1 MLMFYVLKYLRKANM
16 KPKITIITCTY
27 YRPDLLR
34 RTILSVQKSTLKD
47 YEHLVISDHCPFASL
62 VCDEFSDDAR
72 IKPIEVPGPY
82 SYNLGAIPFNLGI
95 EMAKSDIVCYLLDDD
110 VIYENHLEEHYNFYQ
125 KNPESKCYQSR
136 YNQAKLHEPNNN
148 AKFICSNSLE
158 DLKKYNVA
166 DAPWYD
172 VGAMSHIKDIGE
184 KWRPQPECGNYW
196 EDNVFM
202 AKIGLPDQ
210 NGPITSMKVQWGG
223 LTRKNTKGLDQDY
236 YDSLM
241 TKLVKDENTIS
252 GYRVISDSPYV
263 YNDMVNSLYE

>member
-1 MLMFYVLKYLRKANM
+1 M

-72 IKPIEVPGPY
+72 IKSIEVPGPY

-158 DLKKYNVA
+158 ELKKYNVA
-166 DAPWYD
+166 DTPWHD
-172 VGAMSHIKDIGE
+172 VGAMSHIKNIGK
-184 KWRPQPECGNYW
+184 KWTPQPECSPDW

-202 AKIGLPDQ
+202 KLIGLPAPA
-210 NGPITSMKVQWGG
+210 GPTTSMKVQWGAHG
-223 LTRKNTKGLDQDY
+223 NKDTNGTNTEY

-241 TKLVKDENTIS
+241 SKLVKDSNTSS
-252 GYRVISDSPYV
+252 GYKVVATSPYV
-263 YNDMVNSLYE
+263 YENLKDTIYG